1 MKEIDPG
8 RSMKL
13 AAAVLAVLLAGW
25 AQTTRSVW
33 DGVYTEEQARRGAA
47 LYGKECARCHGPT
60 LAGGEE
66 APALEGGG
74 FVANWNGLTLGDLFE
89 RTRTTMPQND
99 PGRLTRQQHADVLA
113 YVLSANRFPAGKRE
127 LVKETEVLKLIR
139 FEAER

>member
-1 MKEIDPG
+1 
-8 RSMKL
+8 MKL
-13 AAAVLAVLLAGW
+13 AAAVVGVVMAGW

-33 DGVYTEEQARRGAA
+33 DGVYTEEQAKRGGA

-99 PGRLTRQQHADVLA
+99 PGRLTRQQQADVLA
-113 YVLSANRFPAGKRE
+113 YVLRENRFPAGKVE
-127 LVKETEVLKLIR
+127 LEKQTEALKGIR
-139 FEAER
+139 FEAQP